1 MPKATKR
8 KKEKAADF
16 SKAKLKLGKGKQAP
30 TNAVDT
36 SFKARSIALPNQSIA
51 VEKDGDAPTTKR
63 RHTLDDLLAHLKHY
77 NAGTRR
83 DALMGLRE
91 LLNEHSELIVPSLTS
106 LVNACV
112 RVIADEDASVR
123 KALLSFMSWL
133 IHLIPV
139 DLLAPHA
146 SVLILF
152 ASSAQT
158 HIFPEIRVDAVR
170 FINLFLEYVPDAMVT
185 GWNQGT
191 SQPGGRVLEG
201 YLGILSAGTKF
212 GDNEGPMQAT
222 STASVVLTPG
232 SRLIILQS
240 LSLFLKRAISL
251 GASTDPDAPGAPFP
265 TWYLTSSF
273 RDEDAHRK
281 FDAALAPVL
290 GTSGQSCRKRSW
302 IPEADKEYETFVHDY
317 PLLHASSAQGW
328 SIQDLDE
335 ALKSVKKLSEDASST
350 IDVSFVTR
358 LARTLHATLVATY
371 LDYAPAVFAPT
382 GTPSETELQLVMT
395 VVEITRTLYGAIF
408 QSDAA
413 STSRHEASANELK
426 TLLNYMSPYFP
437 FTPASSKDLKLQK
450 AFQDLNLYY
459 CELASLIALATGPDA
474 SSQTRRP
481 KKKDTLSAQTERVRT
496 YIIQLLHGEPVA
508 GQQLARALS
517 PSAYTALLPTVWS
530 LLNAPEADGVLAA
543 LLDHAINVPSKT
555 PLKLPTVAFV
565 GRLVL
570 LEYEH
575 GPTRV
580 RGLEQQA
587 NDWIEALPRVLW
599 EVGGT
604 NPTLSEIITRILL
617 RLAQRRPWARSE
629 ALLQSLRSKLAPF
642 FVIAHPAKGRLPGP
656 YAKLPAMHRHL
667 VLEAVAALAASNG
680 SAKAKGRPVQ
690 AAPLTADVLALVAA
704 VDEAS
709 AGADDAIYWAQ
720 LKVGLKLG
728 Q

>member
-112 RVIADEDASVR
+112 RIIADEDASVR

-133 IHLIPV
+133 IPLIPV

-251 GASTDPDAPGAPFP
+251 GASTNPDAPGAPFP
-265 TWYLTSSF
+265 TWYLASSF
-273 RDEDAHRK
+273 RDEDAHHK

-290 GTSGQSCRKRSW
+290 SASGQSCRKRSW

-317 PLLHASSAQGW
+317 TLLDASSAQGW

-408 QSDAA
+408 QSDSA

-474 SSQTRRP
+474 ASQTRRP
-481 KKKDTLSAQTERVRT
+481 KKKDTLTAQTERVRT
-496 YIIQLLHGEPVA
+496 YIIQVLHGEPVA

-530 LLNAPEADGVLAA
+530 LLNAPEADDVLAA
-543 LLDHAINVPSKT
+543 LLDHAISVPSKT

-690 AAPLTADVLALVAA
+690 AAPLTADALALVVA

>member
-112 RVIADEDASVR
+112 RIIADEDASVR

-133 IHLIPV
+133 IPLIPV

-251 GASTDPDAPGAPFP
+251 GASTNPDAPGAPFP
-265 TWYLTSSF
+265 TWYLASSF
-273 RDEDAHRK
+273 RDEDAHHK

-290 GTSGQSCRKRSW
+290 SASGQSCRKRSW

-317 PLLHASSAQGW
+317 TLLDASSAQGW

-408 QSDAA
+408 QSDSA

-474 SSQTRRP
+474 ASQTRPP
-481 KKKDTLSAQTERVRT
+481 KKKDTLTAQTERVRT
-496 YIIQLLHGEPVA
+496 YIIQVLHGEPVA

-530 LLNAPEADGVLAA
+530 LLNAPEADDVLAA
-543 LLDHAINVPSKT
+543 LLDHAISVPSKT

-690 AAPLTADVLALVAA
+690 AAPLTADALALVVA

>member
-133 IHLIPV
+133 IPLIPV

-240 LSLFLKRAISL
+240 LSLFLKRALSL
-251 GASTDPDAPGAPFP
+251 GASSDPDAPGAPFP
-265 TWYLTSSF
+265 TWYLASSF
-273 RDEDAHRK
+273 RDEDAHHK
-281 FDAALAPVL
+281 FDAALAPGL
-290 GTSGQSCRKRSW
+290 DASGQSCKKRSW
-302 IPEADKEYETFVHDY
+302 IPEADKEYETFVHEY
-317 PLLHASSAQGW
+317 PLLDASSAQGW

-335 ALKSVKKLSEDASST
+335 ALKSVKKLSEEASST

-371 LDYAPAVFAPT
+371 LDYAPAVFGPT

-395 VVEITRTLYGAIF
+395 VVDITRTLYGAIF
-408 QSDAA
+408 QS
-413 STSRHEASANELK
+413 ESA
-426 TLLNYMSPYFP
+426 
-437 FTPASSKDLKLQK
+437 LQK

-474 SSQTRRP
+474 SSQTRRS
-481 KKKDTLSAQTERVRT
+481 KKKDTLTAQTERVRT

-530 LLNAPEADGVLAA
+530 LLNAPEADDVLAA
-543 LLDHAINVPSKT
+543 LLDHAISVPSKT
-555 PLKLPTVAFV
+555 PLKLSTVAFV

-570 LEYEH
+570 LDYEH

-599 EVGGT
+599 EVGGS
-604 NPTLSEIITRILL
+604 NPTLSEIIARILL

-642 FVIAHPAKGRLPGP
+642 FIIAHPAKGKLPGP
-656 YAKLPAMHRHL
+656 YAKLPATHRHL

-680 SAKAKGRPVQ
+680 NAKAKGRPVQ
-690 AAPLTADVLALVAA
+690 AAPLTADALALLAA

-709 AGADDAIYWAQ
+709 AGADDAIYWAH

>member
-112 RVIADEDASVR
+112 RIIADEDASVR

-133 IHLIPV
+133 IPLIPV

-251 GASTDPDAPGAPFP
+251 GATTDPDAPGAPFP
-265 TWYLTSSF
+265 TWYLASSF

-281 FDAALAPVL
+281 FDTTLAPVL
-290 GTSGQSCRKRSW
+290 SASGQSCKKRSW

-317 PLLHASSAQGW
+317 PLLDASSAQGW

-408 QSDAA
+408 QSDSA

-474 SSQTRRP
+474 ASQTRRP
-481 KKKDTLSAQTERVRT
+481 KKKDTLTAQTERVRT

-530 LLNAPEADGVLAA
+530 LLNAPEADDVLAA
-543 LLDHAINVPSKT
+543 LLDHAISVPSKT

-642 FVIAHPAKGRLPGP
+642 FVIAHPAKGKLPGP
-656 YAKLPAMHRHL
+656 YAKLPATHRHL
-667 VLEAVAALAASNG
+667 VLEAVAALAASI
-680 SAKAKGRPVQ
+680 SHPKAKGRPVQ
-690 AAPLTADVLALVAA
+690 AALLTADALALVAA